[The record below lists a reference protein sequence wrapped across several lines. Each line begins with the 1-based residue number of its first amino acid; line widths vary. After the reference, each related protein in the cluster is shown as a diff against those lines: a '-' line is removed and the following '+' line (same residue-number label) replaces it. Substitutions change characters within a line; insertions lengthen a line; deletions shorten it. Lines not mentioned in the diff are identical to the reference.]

1 MNIKIK
7 KGLDIKLAGAV
18 DPAAKIE
25 PAARPRFVAVTP
37 DDFPGFIPKPE
48 VKEGDAVKAGSPLL
62 RDKNDERVKIVSPA
76 SGRVAAVVR
85 GERRKIERV
94 VVELDGSDAALGFKN
109 SNIYSREAALDLLAS
124 TGMLARMR
132 RRPYGIVPRTSETPR
147 DIFVTAMD
155 TAPLAASMMTIVA
168 GHKTELEAGV
178 KLLRELTDG
187 KVYLSVGPDWT
198 MGAVAGAEMVSVEG
212 PHPSGNVGAQIAAI
226 APIDKGDVVWTLDVV
241 TLYKIG
247 VVAVKGTVDG
257 STVVAV
263 TGSEVA
269 KPALVSTVEGARI
282 DSVVEGR
289 LAKAEHHVRMIS
301 GNVLTGSAVT
311 GDDYLR
317 FPYRQITVIPEG
329 DDVDEFM
336 GWASMSPSKQ
346 STSRTFPGH
355 FSGRAFSPDARM
367 LGGRRAM
374 IMSGEYD
381 KVLPMDIMTEY
392 LLKAIIGRNIEEM
405 EQLGIYE
412 VIPEDVALCEY
423 VDTSKIPV
431 QQILQEGIDYM
442 RKELE

>member
-25 PAARPRFVAVTP
+25 PAAKPRFVAVTP
-37 DDFPGFIPKPE
+37 DDFPGFLPKPE

-62 RDKNDERVKIVSPA
+62 RDKNDEKVKIVSPA
-76 SGRVAAVVR
+76 SGRVVAVVR

-155 TAPLAASMMTIVA
+155 TAPLAASMQVIVA
-168 GHKTELEAGV
+168 GHKAELEAGV

-187 KVYLSVGPDWT
+187 KVYLSVGSDWT

-212 PHPSGNVGAQIAAI
+212 PHPSGNVGVQIAAI
-226 APIDKGDVVWTLDVV
+226 SPINKGDVVWTLDVV

-247 VVAVKGTVDG
+247 VAAVKGMVDG

-263 TGSEVA
+263 AGSEVS
-269 KPALVSTVEGARI
+269 KPALVSTLEGARI

-311 GDDYLR
+311 GEEYLR

-329 DDVDEFM
+329 DDVCEFM

-355 FSGRAFSPDARM
+355 FLGRAFSPDARI

-431 QQILQEGIDYM
+431 QQILQEGIEYM

>member
-18 DPAAKIE
+18 SPSAALATAPK
-25 PAARPRFVAVTP
+25 PRAVAVTP
-37 DDFPGFIPKPE
+37 DDFPGFLPKPE
-48 VKEGDAVKAGSPLL
+48 VKEGDAVKIGSPLL
-62 RDKNDERVKIVSPA
+62 RDKNDERVKIVSPVA
-76 SGRVAAVVR
+76 GRVAAVVR
-85 GERRKIERV
+85 GDRRKIERV
-94 VVELDGSDAALGFKN
+94 VVEPDGSDVALGFKN
-109 SNIYSREAALDLLAS
+109 SDIYSREAALGLLAS

-132 RRPYGIVPRTSETPR
+132 RRPYGIVPRMDETPR
-147 DIFVTAMD
+147 DIFITAMD
-155 TAPLAASMMTIVA
+155 TAPLAASLTVIVNGKKDA
-168 GHKTELEAGV
+168 LEAGV
-178 KLLRELTDG
+178 KVLRELTDG
-187 KVYLSVGPDWT
+187 KVYLCVGSDWT
-198 MGAVAGAEMVSVEG
+198 MGDVAGAEMVSVEG
-212 PHPSGNVGAQIAAI
+212 PHPSGNVGVQIAAI
-226 APIDKGDVVWTLDVV
+226 SPINKGDVVWTLDVV

-247 VVAVKGTVDG
+247 VVATKGTVDG

-269 KPALVSTVEGARI
+269 NPALVSTAEGAKI
-282 DSVVEGR
+282 ESIIEGR
-289 LAKAEHHVRMIS
+289 LAKSDHHVRIIS
-301 GNVLTGSAVT
+301 GNVLTGAAVT

-355 FSGRAFSPDARM
+355 FLGRNFAPDARI

-381 KVLPMDIMTEY
+381 KVLPMDIMLEY
-392 LLKAIIGRNIEEM
+392 LLKAINGRNIEEM
-405 EQLGIYE
+405 EKLGIYE